1 MDVLILICALGIANA
16 DCSADTA
23 TVVVQ
28 GPEAGGP
35 TMCGLHGQ
43 AYIAGTAIA
52 DYLRD
57 GHYLKLACTRQG
69 ASLGAM
75 HARR

>member
-1 MDVLILICALGIANA
+1 MDVLILICALGIANV
-16 DCSADTA
+16 DCSTDTA

-35 TMCGLHGQ
+35 ATCALHGQ

-52 DYLRD
+52 EYLRD
-57 GHYLKLACTRQG
+57 GHYLKLACTPRV
-69 ASLGAM
+69 ASTAAV